1 MTPAIVLAEKV
12 GIDFQ
17 VLSYNHDP
25 QSTAYGL
32 EAAAKLGVPAE
43 QIFKTLVVKLDAK
56 QLAVAIVPV
65 TGNLNLKHLAKAL
78 KAKKAAMAA
87 GDEVQ
92 RSTGYIL
99 GGVSPLGQKKLL
111 PTVLDT
117 SAENFAQ
124 IYVSAGKRGLEITLA
139 PKDLLTLT
147 RGISASIAQT

>member
-1 MTPAIVLAEKV
+1 MTPAILLAEKV
-12 GIDFQ
+12 GIYFE

-147 RGISASIAQT
+147 RGISAPIAQT

>member
-17 VLSYNHDP
+17 VLSYDHDP

-99 GGVSPLGQKKLL
+99 GGVSPLGQKKL
-111 PTVLDT
+111 
-117 SAENFAQ
+117 
-124 IYVSAGKRGLEITLA
+124 
-139 PKDLLTLT
+139 
-147 RGISASIAQT
+147 